1 MLSCAAV
8 SCFGCLPSVLAR
20 FASWTCFLPAC
31 FKHTVSRQGLGLHG
45 AARRSLKVS
54 LPAAALPAPLPA
66 GLLAVDAI
74 PYGATQPKHVVPLLR
89 ADNASVAA
97 YDSGLVWSGTIAGD
111 VLPAVGQAMDAI
123 LSQQEGQAAGGDGG
137 GPRAADAADVFLR
150 LRFCPAAVGRQQA
163 EQGAA
168 VPPPDPFGSLTAAE
182 QLRLA
187 FGGGSGA
194 IASDGGSTAPP
205 CEAPVELPAG
215 ATEAQCAAARRLL
228 QCSESLVL
236 LVEPKD
242 ARLAPAAVSVRLVT
256 PATKQE
262 AEGLA
267 LPFSDATAPDVEAAF
282 EGSSVSS
289 GGSGSGSDS
298 LAVTLSS
305 DGVALFVAVEKE
317 GRAGSFNGSGTLL
330 LLPWETQT
338 LVFHPAE
345 ALSDEDAAAG
355 TPQQSQPPADDIQ
368 VQWLQKEMAA
378 LQPPE
383 QAQQATV
390 QAESRAQHAS
400 RHCAVALLGVAVA
413 LLLG

>member
-1 MLSCAAV
+1 
-8 SCFGCLPSVLAR
+8 
-20 FASWTCFLPAC
+20 
-31 FKHTVSRQGLGLHG
+31 
-45 AARRSLKVS
+45 
-54 LPAAALPAPLPA
+54 
-66 GLLAVDAI
+66 
-74 PYGATQPKHVVPLLR
+74 VVPLFR

-97 YDSGLVWSGTIAGD
+97 YDSGLAWSGTIAGD
-111 VLPAVGQAMDAI
+111 VLPAVGQAMNAI
-123 LSQQEGQAAGGDGG
+123 LSQEGQVTGGG

-150 LRFCPAAVGRQQA
+150 LRFCPTVVRRQQA

-168 VPPPDPFGSLTAAE
+168 VPPPDPFGSLSAAE

-187 FGGGSGA
+187 FGGGSGTM
-194 IASDGGSTAPP
+194 ASDGGSAAPP
-205 CEAPVELPAG
+205 CESPVELPAG
-215 ATEAQCAAARRLL
+215 ATVAQCAAARRLL

-242 ARLAPAAVSVRLVT
+242 ARLAPVAVSVRLVA
-256 PATKQE
+256 PAGGQA

-267 LPFSDATAPDVEAAF
+267 LPLHDAPGPDVEAF
-282 EGSSVSS
+282 EGSGASS
-289 GGSGSGSDS
+289 GGGGSGSDS
-298 LAVTLSS
+298 LAVTLRS
-305 DGVALFVAVEKE
+305 DGVALFVAVENE

-330 LLPWETQT
+330 LLPWEPQT

-345 ALSDEDAAAG
+345 ALGDEDAAAG
-355 TPQQSQPPADDIQ
+355 PPHQGQPPADELASASSGELLQPAAEAAEGSGAAAAGQLLHDIQ

-400 RHCAVALLGVAVA
+400 RRFPLALLAATVA